1 MVYLISIRCF
11 YCFSGGKDG
20 FVRINPAPK
29 AILADISTFAQT
41 GALEKTN
48 T

>member
-1 MVYLISIRCF
+1 MAYLISIRYI

-20 FVRINPAPK
+20 FVRINQAPK
-29 AILADISTFAQT
+29 AMLLDISALAQS
-41 GALEKTN
+41 GVVEKRN